1 MADQK
6 TELQKTG
13 STAGLSENAAPWQRL
28 MSNVGSRWNTLPK
41 AQRSRLMLASGIVLA
56 VIAALSWYSSR
67 TEWKML
73 FSGLDP
79 KDVQAVSQE
88 LSAAGINAK
97 ISSDGS
103 EVLVPEELLDK
114 ARMEVASK
122 GMPQSGRMGFE
133 IFDKPNWVGSE
144 FDEKVNYQRALE
156 GELEHTIGTL
166 GSVRSARV
174 HLAMAKQGL
183 FSAEDRPAKATVV
196 LKLRRS
202 TMAQGEAESI
212 RNLVAGAVENLQ
224 PDQVN
229 LVDADGHVNMSA
241 PTQSAQQTDAVH
253 QMEQQLISML
263 EPVAGRDNVRA
274 TVHAEYDQGTE
285 EKTDEVYDPA
295 LSATVSMQRTEQVQ
309 GSQRSAAGVPGTQS
323 NAAGG
328 TAAAGANGAAN
339 QQANGQGNVPPL
351 MQNGNLPVY
360 PQGGSG
366 TSNNAREES
375 ANYAVTRHLSHMQE
389 GPGRLKRLTV
399 AVLVNDRPQLE
410 GAGKDMHTV
419 WHARSSEEMRRLEQ
433 LAQASTGVDSKRGD
447 QLVLENISF
456 QTNSAEVPLTPL
468 QRVTEQTQELIRT
481 PGVLRTAGLV
491 AMALLLVMFV
501 LRPMVKQT
509 AALMQEPETP
519 ALMAQQIPALAVA
532 GAGSAVGGVLPITE
546 PASLLTQG
554 SPDTLTVSSTA
565 GLKTEN
571 SEEEMIFEQVKKQI
585 RSEPKQSTRLLEHW
599 IATDMDE

>member
-1 MADQK
+1 MPDQK

-13 STAGLSENAAPWQRL
+13 STPGLSDGAAPWQRL
-28 MSNVGSRWNTLPK
+28 VRNVGSRWNALPK
-41 AQRSRLMLASGIVLA
+41 AQRSSLMLACGVVLA
-56 VIAALSWYSSR
+56 IIAALSWYGSR

-183 FSAEDRPAKATVV
+183 FSAEDHPAKATVV

-274 TVHAEYDQGTE
+274 TVHAEYEQGTE

-309 GSQRSAAGVPGTQS
+309 GSQRVASGVPGTQS

-328 TAAAGANGAAN
+328 PAAAGANGAAN
-339 QQANGQGNVPPL
+339 QANGQGNVPPL
-351 MQNGNLPVY
+351 MQNGSLPVY

-419 WHARSSEEMRRLEQ
+419 WHGRSSEEMRRLQQ
-433 LAQASTGVDSKRGD
+433 LAQASTGFDPKRGD

-491 AMALLLVMFV
+491 AMGLLLVMFV

-509 AALMQEPETP
+509 AALMQEPEAP
-519 ALMAQQIPALAVA
+519 SLMAQQTPALAAVGA
-532 GAGSAVGGVLPITE
+532 GAAAGVLPITE
-546 PASLLTQG
+546 PASLLAQG
-554 SPDTLTVSSTA
+554 SPDTPVLTPVA